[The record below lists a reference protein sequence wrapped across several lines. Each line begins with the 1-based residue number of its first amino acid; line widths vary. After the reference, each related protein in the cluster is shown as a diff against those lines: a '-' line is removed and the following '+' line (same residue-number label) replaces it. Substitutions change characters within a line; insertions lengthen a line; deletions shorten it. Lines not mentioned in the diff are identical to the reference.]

1 MKKPGMAAYPEVSSV
16 IALHGIFTGAFLGF
30 IGDHH
35 AGITFVPSIW
45 KIVNLL
51 LLSCFYNSLPSFLL
65 TKNAQ

>member
-1 MKKPGMAAYPEVSSV
+1 MKRMWMNREYISKITTTIIGGLY
-16 IALHGIFTGAFLGF
+16 AFLGF

-45 KIVNLL
+45 KIGNLL
-51 LLSCFYNSLPSFLL
+51 LLPCFHNSLPSFLL

>member
-1 MKKPGMAAYPEVSSV
+1 MKKPGMAAYTEVSSV

-45 KIVNLL
+45 KIGNLL
-51 LLSCFYNSLPSFLL
+51 LLPCFHNSLPFFLL

>member
-1 MKKPGMAAYPEVSSV
+1 MKKSGMAADTEVSSV

-45 KIVNLL
+45 KVGNLL
-51 LLSCFYNSLPSFLL
+51 LLSCFHNSLPSFLL
-65 TKNAQ
+65 TKNA

>member
-35 AGITFVPSIW
+35 AGIHMENRKPALAV
-45 KIVNLL
+45 L
-51 LLSCFYNSLPSFLL
+51 FL
-65 TKNAQ
+65 